1 MIDYHSTL
9 VTALKT
15 ILPTYYELALHSGI
29 KTPCISYMETNN
41 YVDTNGD
48 TLGYSRIVYQVKVW
62 GNEIKD
68 LQLYAQQI
76 DNVLRPLGWTR
87 TSSGEL
93 FDRESTMCQKIMT
106 YEALGLDT
114 PLINYNGA
122 RVTNPKDPNYPT
134 TDLRISRDDL
144 LEIID
149 FTKDDLINVFCEI
162 IDDIYVQEYNEFI
175 HPFLHINSDF
185 GKLHIGK
192 LRDTLPDDPN
202 GSLFFL
208 KKGTI
213 DRFVEHINNNYKGY
227 QGKKN
232 TYQGRVYPPGY
243 LDKLYANYNSPNDS
257 VEDYKKSNG
266 ITNLNDLI
274 ENNE

>member
-1 MIDYHSTL
+1 MKPYLIVIDLDGTL
-9 VTALKT
+9 MLDFSHYDQETFDYIKKLSHEGHK
-15 ILPTYYELALHSGI
+15 IMLATG
-29 KTPCISYMETNN
+29 
-41 YVDTNGD
+41 
-48 TLGYSRIVYQVKVW
+48 
-62 GNEIKD
+62 
-68 LQLYAQQI
+68 
-76 DNVLRPLGWTR
+76 RPLR
-87 TSSGEL
+87 SSY
-93 FDRESTMCQKIMT
+93 FV

-122 RVTNPKDPNYPT
+122 RVTNPKDPNYHT

-213 DRFVEHINNNYKGY
+213 DRFVEHINNNYKGRLFPRY
-227 QGKKN
+227 WEIDDNYIVEVCNPLVDKSVGFENACKYYNIPKVRTIAIGDGHNDIGMLDFAHIKVAMKN
-232 TYQGRVYPPGY
+232 ANPE
-243 LDKLYANYNSPNDS
+243 LFSHANYITERFDQQG
-257 VEDYKKSNG
+257 VLKFLKSFF
-266 ITNLNDLI
+266 
-274 ENNE
+274 EE